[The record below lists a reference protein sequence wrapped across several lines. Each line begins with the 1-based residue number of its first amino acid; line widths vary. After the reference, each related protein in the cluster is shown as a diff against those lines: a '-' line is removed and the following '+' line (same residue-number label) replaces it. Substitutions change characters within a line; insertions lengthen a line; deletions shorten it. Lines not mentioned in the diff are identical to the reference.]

1 MPRSCLSKLVRPPT
15 SNPLLFFGGEGRG
28 SPGRACNRAGCPKN
42 VVQELCVDIGGYQ
55 CPTLVCRGPGS
66 SSLGCVDI
74 RRSWGSRSG
83 CTPCLLFAF
92 ACLLIILLLPPLQD
106 IFHSSPSF
114 WFSYFFVF
122 TFGHLFS
129 IITRM
134 NR

>member
-92 ACLLIILLLPPLQD
+92 ACLLIILLLPPPPRYLSLLPLFL
-106 IFHSSPSF
+106 IFLFFCFHFWSPLFNHHS
-114 WFSYFFVF
+114 
-122 TFGHLFS
+122 HE
-129 IITRM
+129 
-134 NR
+134 